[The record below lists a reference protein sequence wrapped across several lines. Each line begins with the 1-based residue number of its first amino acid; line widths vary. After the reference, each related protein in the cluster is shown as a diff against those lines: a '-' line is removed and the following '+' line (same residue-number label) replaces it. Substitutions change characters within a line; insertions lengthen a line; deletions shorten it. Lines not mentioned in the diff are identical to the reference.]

1 MAFDNNQKEASLPL
15 GSNNKRTSLDFLPKY
30 YRTPANQKF
39 LSATLDQ
46 LISEGTV
53 EKVNAFIGRKTTPA
67 YKTSDRYLEEISTNR
82 EAYQFEPAVVS
93 KDMLGNV
100 TFFKDYNDYIN
111 QLKFFTNGDINHSN
125 VNSEEYYAWNPHIDW
140 DKFVNYR
147 EYYWLPAGPQA
158 VTVLGQTVDIV
169 STYTVK
175 LSDQVDNIS
184 YVFSP
189 DGLTQNPTFKLYRGQ
204 TYNFD
209 IDCDTRP
216 FVFKTVRTLG
226 NDNIFTE
233 GVTVK
238 DVNGTLVA
246 SDKHIAKGVITFT
259 VPLNAP
265 NLLYYVSET
274 DIDTSGYFT
283 IYDIDESTEINV
295 DQEIIGKKSYITSA
309 GIPLSNGMKITF
321 DGMISPEKYAS
332 GNWYVE
338 GVGTSIVLVSD
349 KDLYSPSV
357 YTNLVEI
364 EFDTENFD
372 TQGFDINDNFPGT
385 KDYIV
390 INRSSKDQNPW
401 TRHNRWV
408 HRNVI
413 EASAI
418 ANNQPAIIDQNAR
431 AKRPIIEFDAN
442 VQLWNFGR
450 VAKNS
455 VTVVDTFTTDVFS
468 TIEGSFGYNIDGV
481 DLVEGMRVLFTAD
494 TDTLVSG
501 RIFKIAFISHLGN
514 RQITLLPDVDSDP
527 LEGEAVLVVDG
538 LVNRGKMFHY
548 TDAGWI
554 ESQAKTSVN
563 QSPLFE
569 VVDPTGTSYGDITKY
584 PGTTFAGS
592 KLFSY
597 EVGTTYDA
605 ELGFNITYQNVG
617 NFGDIVFNFN
627 LHSDKFSYQNTTNS
641 LIDIR
646 TELGYLRLNT
656 GLTTYAHANGW
667 ITAESDSFQ
676 YVVQQYDIDQLRNMF
691 PIDAYENSAELSD
704 LVVNVYVN
712 GKRKYNTDYT
722 IVNFNRQ
729 SYIQFFTDLSLNDVL
744 LVKTKSSAPMINGYY
759 EFPFN
764 LENNPQNLNL
774 NTFTLGEINNHVNS
788 IADNIPKF
796 VGVVPGVN
804 SLRDYG
810 NISSLGKKIVQHS
823 APILPIAYH
832 ITNKNYNIINALRE
846 SRVDYAKFKR
856 NLLRKATE
864 YGYDGITRIHL
875 DLILKE
881 ITKDFT
887 KNDPYFLSDM
897 IPFGA
902 NFVFEQ
908 SVLDDSIVEYPL
920 IFNFN
925 LLQSSEK
932 AVLVY
937 INDFLLNHGS
947 DYIFTDN
954 NFVKILAPIEVDD
967 NLKIIQYDKTDGC
980 FLPPTP
986 SKLGLYPKFE
996 PKIYIDNTYQT
1007 PTKVIQGHDGSI
1019 TVAFDDFRDDLLLEF
1034 ERRIFNNIKSNYN
1047 TDLFDLYDFI
1057 PGYTRDT
1064 GLTSENINSIMVGDF
1079 LRWST
1084 LISEDYANHSF
1095 FNATNPLTYN
1105 YNRFTTPDGDLLP
1118 GFWRNIFKHVYDTDR
1133 PNTHPWEMLG
1143 FSIKPL
1149 WWDSVYGPAPYTSNN
1164 LILWKDL
1171 SEGLI
1176 REPGKLVIKNNK
1188 FVRPNLLN
1196 MIPVNENGNI
1206 ISPLDINIV
1215 AGFSSSLVEGK
1226 FVFGDGAPIESAWR
1240 KSSEYP
1246 FSLITALTI
1255 LRPAKVFST
1264 CFDRERQYRDDTGQ
1278 IVYKTVAGNLR
1289 FNIPNLIVPSTPDDN
1304 SRVFSAGLVNFIVDY
1319 IIKKQ
1324 SITEVHVYE
1333 DEIANLQ
1340 VRMSSKI
1347 GGFTTKEKFKL
1358 ILDSR
1363 SPLNTGNVFVPE
1375 ENYDIILNTSSP
1387 VTTAD
1392 YSAVIIEKQ
1401 VSGFVIR
1408 GYSKASPMF
1417 NYYSPLVTNNDSSIN
1432 VGGVSESFSTW
1443 NSNSYYVKDTIV
1455 SYDGAYYRTTVAHQA
1470 GGMFEIKYFVKLP
1483 NLPISGGRDIVIR
1496 SKFDTTMSVLHY
1508 GAELKTIQD
1517 VVDFLIGYEAYLK
1530 SIGFKFDNF
1539 NSAIRNIADF
1549 TTSAKEFAFWT
1560 TQRWAAGAVIS
1571 VSPLA
1576 DGIKFSQQYAVV
1588 DNIYDSFYDY
1598 SILKQDGIALSSV
1611 NTGNTR
1617 EGNLYTLTPKETA
1630 DGIYH
1635 ASLSLV
1641 QKEHVLILDNITI
1654 FNDIIYDQIQG
1665 YRQERIKVVGYR
1677 TSDWEGD
1684 FDIPGFIYDRATVS
1698 FWTPWTDFSLGDTVK
1713 YKEFYY
1719 TANTNV
1725 TGNETFNYA
1734 EWNKLSAK
1742 PTPKLIP
1749 NWDYRAN
1756 QFADFYDLDTD
1767 SFDLEQQKFAQ
1778 HLIGYQK
1785 RQYLENIIN
1794 DDVSQYKFYQGFISE
1809 KGTSNS
1815 LNKLFDPLSSSLNN
1829 SLEFYEEWAIRVGQY
1844 GSSAGFDEVEYRLDE
1859 AKFLINPQPVE
1870 LVNSINSNLNDF
1882 VYRILPGEVYLKSNN
1897 YNHRPFPTK
1906 KIEQNYVSTA
1916 GYVCPEDVEIRLET
1930 KDLIPTVKINDLN
1943 DGYYFWIA
1951 IDKNTWNVY
1960 RLTEFEN
1967 LVRSI
1972 TIVSDRLRITL
1983 NRLLDTDIRIGDYI
1997 GFNNTNA
2004 DLEGFRAVV
2013 DIGIDYF
2020 EIAKP
2025 TTINNSTSINLT
2037 LNLFKLISVRLP
2049 SIDGINSLG
2058 IPNKKPGDI
2067 VWIDGTDN
2075 NWSVWKYNRN
2085 YALTTF
2091 TSETPYSG
2099 KVLVVDKNDTTLTAS
2114 TQNSVLYYTRPS
2126 NKADWTFKSE
2136 ITPVSTQSALVPN
2149 LNLLLTANTFGS
2161 SVAMSNDGQY
2171 LAVGVPGGSV
2181 TSSSTNTNQGYVVL
2195 YVKNINGY
2203 FDYVNTVISTVK
2215 VNNLARNN
2223 EFFGHAV
2230 GIIGDKLIVASK
2242 GSSTVMPTITGFYI
2256 SQLVESSLDV
2266 SKTSY
2271 DAAIFYKGV
2280 APVDLSVTLGTT
2292 IVGMSVADNGNI
2304 AVSFSNNAVKIW
2316 NYSFSTS
2323 GFRQLV
2329 QNIVYSTPRNFDPI
2343 PWTTVYSYV
2352 VNDVV
2357 TYNNKTYICTNSH
2370 ISSKTFDQDYNTI
2383 STLWRAL
2390 ALADVWIKGSTLQ
2403 IYNGA
2408 SWAVAGK
2415 EYASSITLSKD
2426 GQKFAI
2432 GIPTYSNT
2440 HPNEG
2445 AVVVY
2450 TNAPSTYSTWSVAI
2464 PGLVPTSSSTTSLD
2478 ISLGIKTLTIRRS
2491 GSGLKLNISTTFGI
2505 IQPSPITISAPG
2517 SKYLEGDIVKIV
2529 GGNNNATFK
2538 ITEVNQVTGAVVAGT
2553 LLARGTGYSVSSTA
2567 ETIPN
2572 GLTILESQQ
2581 VTITYDESNKMIGL
2595 VESYDD
2601 TTATLVVNI
2610 KEIYTPGLYEATEF
2624 LLNPVNRGDE
2634 KFGSS
2639 IMFNTLADQ
2648 IAIGSIGGRQTDY
2661 TTFDTALT
2669 TFDLDATTFLE
2680 AEYGVGSVSLYDLYD
2695 TKFIFADTLDVGDAT
2710 GTNYG
2715 SSLAVGTK
2723 FYIGDFTTTSGAFH
2737 EFSSV
2742 NKSWYKFRE
2751 PTVAVNIDK
2760 IKSVFLYDI
2769 EENQIIS
2776 YLDVV
2781 DPLQGKILGIAEEE
2795 LSFKTYYDPA
2805 VYTIGT
2811 DDVVVDPLMGWKNQN
2826 IGLLWWDLSSAKFI
2840 DPHQGS
2846 ILYKANTWNNIFDDG
2861 LVEVYEWV
2869 SSQYSPSEWDAL
2881 ADSEIGL
2888 TQGIS
2893 GQSKHGNKCY
2903 STSKVYDTVSKTF
2916 TTTYYF
2922 WVKNTVIVPDVSGR
2936 TLSAKDVADYIS
2948 SPKNKGISYIA
2959 FHGANEFSL
2968 ANCKNLI
2975 SGKKVAVNIRYWVI
2989 DNFAEAN
2996 IHSHYQLLS
3005 NSDISRPI
3013 NKYIE
3018 QKWIDSLSG
3027 FDSLGNPVPDL
3038 KVPVKLRYGIQSR
3051 PRQSM
3056 FVNRVEALKQFIER
3070 VNGVLSKKSIID
3082 DFDFTSLNSK
3092 DQPPSLGSGMYDYEI
3107 SSFSQIRFVGTNQIL
3122 TAKLTPV
3129 IQDGKMVRID
3139 IIDPGLGY
3147 VNPPNVVINGLG
3159 SGAKIVTALNTNGQV
3174 VSATVEK
3181 QGTGYTSAA
3190 TLTVRPLTV
3199 LVTSDESSSNR
3210 WALYTWNSV
3219 KKDWYKEKTQT
3230 YDTTRYWKYKDWYL
3244 TGYNEFTRID
3254 HALDFIYQLPS
3265 ANVNIGDIVKVKNQ
3279 GIGGWVLLE
3288 KIDNQDVLETTVN
3301 YKTIGRESGTIE
3313 FTDNLYRFAS
3323 NAQGFDGPT
3332 FDSYVFDDQPK
3343 VELQIILSCIKNNIF
3358 IDDLAVEYKELFFAS
3373 LRYAF
3378 SEQKFIDWAF
3388 KTSFVRSKHNLGYL
3402 EQKPTYQNDNLA
3414 SYQEYINEV
3423 KPYRSKIREF
3433 VSTYEVLE
3441 FTNSNATD
3449 FDLPPRYIK
3458 EENVVKTFETK
3469 ISGGVVTYDSTDIE
3483 KYPYTDWLYNTGFN
3497 LTSIEIFDSG
3507 SGYFSAPD
3515 VIIEGAPTTISAKAY
3530 LSAGRVTKIVI
3541 DDPFNENFL
3550 YTPTIIIDGSFSD
3563 TGSPAKAVAILSNS
3577 LVRST
3582 KVGIK
3587 FDRISAT
3594 HTVTDIKATERFIG
3608 SGSRTRFELAW
3619 PIDIIKT
3626 RTSVSD
3632 NTGEVLGADY
3642 EVFNEIDTSV
3652 SYKRYKGILQFN
3664 TAPANLSN
3672 VVIEYYKDIQLFDA
3686 ADRINHFYPDSP
3698 APGQLGKNLGQLMQG
3713 VDYGGVEITGIGF
3726 EIGSGWDALPWFT
3739 TGYDTSDPDFTDKL
3753 IRSDGSTREF
3763 RLDYIPTEIEYI
3775 NIYWVGSRSTQAADV
3790 PGTGTAGS
3798 TSLVVSN
3805 IAGIEKGQTVEG
3817 VGIPTG
3823 TLVSS
3828 ISGATVT
3835 LTKTLSVTASGSYRF
3850 TINESFN
3857 RRLDD
3862 PNYLQ
3867 NTPLLARLT
3876 SLTDQ
3881 RIALESGLA
3890 TAQADKDRYEYL
3902 QISAT
3907 QLADVLFEQYTAAVA
3922 NGAPPLTISQLDA
3935 DYRAALAAGLTA
3947 LDSKNAAIA
3956 ILLSANKNIAGYTGI
3971 KTLTPVTITGLT
3983 GELSVPLVS
3992 TMTYYVGQSITI
4004 TGPLG
4009 SGIIPGYVSG
4019 TTYYVSAVITNPSDV
4034 ANNYTRL
4041 RITKTYSNAIQQTPV
4056 LDILTVPD
4064 EIQAPSTASF
4074 VLNGLS
4080 NTLQSIVDQL
4090 PSILNADA
4098 VMNSFIG
4105 NGSDNGPIV
4114 IPDSVSIADGDNI
4127 ILRKNSSDGSFK
4139 PSDIAYDTQL
4149 FGGDFSYRSATGI
4162 APEDINVDGDG
4173 FVTPMTSHAPE
4184 EVVTGQV
4191 VDTVDITVYDKISD
4205 GAPII
4210 ETTLHLIANGVT
4222 GYSIGQRPGTSSA
4235 VIVKANDKIIKQNI
4249 DYTVNFNLEQVILT
4263 NAYITGPDYVEGSE
4277 LVINSLS
4284 QNGLDILD
4292 LDYFTGDGETTEFIS
4307 VARWNSDVTVFVTVN
4322 GEAADVTIFK
4332 TTASYDLVGNTGIR
4346 FDVAPAVNSVINYTV
4361 LASSVDS
4368 ISKVQKQ
4375 NILHTGQRN
4384 DYVLTRSPEFAKP
4397 YTDNVLVV
4405 YDGLVLQ
4412 PPDTV
4417 YFIVA
4422 GNNRT
4427 YYVDSSKYAYNS
4439 VDSKAVT
4446 VTVNGVSIVQSVDY
4460 FWFPINNQLKLK
4472 KGIANVGD
4480 KVALTISAAA
4490 DYLIADTPTG
4500 TVIEFSN
4507 SYPADSIIT
4516 VITFSNHDIL
4526 EIERSNTIIKSASIL
4541 TPGYQEYYNFNQIA
4555 GGRIKLRR
4563 PAIASQYVWISL
4575 NKQLLTPD
4583 VDYALESNMNYI
4595 AFSSSITFLET
4606 DTIDVIAFSNK
4617 ITKNSFGYKIFK
4629 DMLNKN
4635 LYTRIDDAS
4644 STTLT
4649 NTLHF
4654 YDSTITVEDSTML
4667 ATPNA
4672 RANKPGV
4679 LFING
4684 ERIEYLR
4691 KDGNVLRQ
4699 LKRGTLGTGVKSIH
4713 DAGDLVRDQSVT
4725 QTVPYKDEYITS
4737 VTVSDG
4743 YNLGASIYSNSS
4755 SVTITS
4761 VIFAGEDQ
4769 TASPFGND
4777 LVTVNGTG
4785 FKINVRL
4792 FVGDVECTVNRV
4804 SETKLTFL
4812 TPAKIVGAYDLIIYN
4827 PPITAPST
4835 VTTPSVSGLINASTA
4850 TTTITM
4856 DSSILGI
4863 LRVGMTL
4870 TAVGTGVGNF
4880 GTNVKITQINSPTLI
4895 TIRAESINTYGTLVF
4910 TGTENVRI
4918 TSLTG
4923 TVVATD
4929 NPLVSTVTLS
4939 GTYIDILS
4947 GLASPF
4953 VTNGFKVGMIL
4964 SKIDGLGGF
4973 GSGAIITGI
4982 TTPAAGNNPLSFTIT
4997 STSPNTAGAIVFNI
5011 NNQTPTSYVSTA
5023 AVKYLKVP
5031 LNFTPLASENSTWY
5045 RKTDTF
5051 AVTNIKF
5058 IIGKT
5063 YTINSVGTTNFTS
5076 IGASRNEVGL
5086 KFIAT
5091 SVGTGTGTVTEY
5103 LNIPSN
5109 FNQCDD
5115 LEVFVAGRRLRKSPY
5130 TLWNPNATATQ
5141 VRDTDGDIQY
5151 EAEFSVNGDQY
5162 IRLTDVLDAGQY
5174 VVIQKRIGRTWV
5186 TSGVGLADSNSEQA
5200 TFIKS
5205 SYALLP
5211 DKNKV

>member
-1 MAFDNNQKEASLPL
+1 MAFNNNQKEANLPL

-53 EKVNAFIGRKTTPA
+53 EKVNAFIGRKNTPA

-82 EAYQFEPAVVS
+82 EAYQFEPALVS
-93 KDMLGNV
+93 KDTLGNV

-111 QLKFFTNGDINHSN
+111 QLKIFTNGDVSQST

-147 EYYWLPAGPQA
+147 EYYWLPSGPQA
-158 VTVLGQTVDIV
+158 ITVLGQSIDIV

-175 LSDQVDNIS
+175 LSNQIDNVS

-216 FVFKTVRTLG
+216 FIFKTVRTLG
-226 NDNIFTE
+226 NANIFTN
-233 GVTVK
+233 GITVT
-238 DVNGTLVA
+238 DANGKLVA
-246 SDKHIAKGVITFT
+246 NDKPISKGVITFT
-259 VPLNAP
+259 VPFDAP
-265 NLLYYVSET
+265 NILYYVSET
-274 DIDTSGYFT
+274 DIDTSGYFA
-283 IYDIDESTEINV
+283 IYDITDATEINV
-295 DQEIIGKKSYITSA
+295 DQEIIGKKSYITSS
-309 GIPLSNGMKITF
+309 GVPLSNGMKIVF
-321 DGMISPEKYAS
+321 DGIISPEKYAS

-338 GVGTSIVLVSD
+338 GVGTAIVLISD
-349 KDLYSPSV
+349 KDLYNPSV
-357 YTNLVEI
+357 YTNLVDI

-372 TQGFDINDNFPGT
+372 TQGFDVNDNFPGT

-390 INRSSKDQNPW
+390 INRASKDQNPW
-401 TRHNRWV
+401 SRHNRWI

-418 ANNQPAIIDQNAR
+418 ANNQPAIIDQTAR
-431 AKRPIIEFDAN
+431 AKRPIIEFEPN
-442 VQLWNFGR
+442 IQLWNFGR
-450 VAKNS
+450 LAKNT
-455 VTVVDTFTTDVFS
+455 VTVVDTFTKDVFS
-468 TIEGSFGYNIDGV
+468 TIEGSYGYNIDGI

-501 RIFKIAFISHLGN
+501 RIFKIAFITHLGD
-514 RQITLLPDVDSDP
+514 RQITLLPDVDSEP
-527 LEGEAVLVVDG
+527 LEGEVVLAVDG

-548 TDAGWI
+548 TNAKWI
-554 ESQAKTSVN
+554 ESQSKTAVN

-569 VVDPTGTSYGDITKY
+569 VVDPTGVSYGDRVKY

-597 EVGTTYDA
+597 EMGSTYDT

-627 LHSDKFSYQNTTNS
+627 LHSDVFSYQSNTNT

-646 TELGYLRLNT
+646 TELGYLRINT
-656 GLTTYAHANGW
+656 GLTSFDHDNGW
-667 ITAESDSFQ
+667 ITAQADSFQ
-676 YVVQQYDIDQLRNMF
+676 YVVQLYDIDQLRNMF
-691 PIDAYENSAELSD
+691 PIDAYENSAELPD
-704 LVVNVYVN
+704 LLVKVYVN
-712 GKRKYNTDYT
+712 GKRKYTTDYT

-744 LVKTKSSAPMINGYY
+744 VVKTKSAAPMINGHY

-774 NTFTLGEINNHVNS
+774 NTFTLGEINNHVSS

-796 VGVVPGVN
+796 VGTIPGTN
-804 SLRDYG
+804 SLRDFG

-823 APILPIAYH
+823 SPILPIAYH
-832 ITNKNYNIINALRE
+832 ITNKKYNVINALRE
-846 SRVDYAKFKR
+846 SRIDYAKFKR

-875 DLILKE
+875 DLVLKE
-881 ITKDFT
+881 VTKDFT
-887 KNDPYFLSDM
+887 KTDPYFLSDM

-902 NFVFEQ
+902 NFIFEQ
-908 SVLDDSIVEYPL
+908 AIIDDSIVEYPL
-920 IFNFN
+920 IFDFN

-937 INDFLLNHGS
+937 INEVLLNHGS

-954 NFVKILAPIEVDD
+954 NFVKILAPIQVDD

-980 FLPPTP
+980 FLPLTP

-996 PKIYIDNTYQT
+996 PKIYVDNTYQT

-1034 ERRIFNNIKSNYN
+1034 ERRIFNNIKSTYN
-1047 TDLFDLYDFI
+1047 TELFDLYDFV
-1057 PGYTRDT
+1057 PGYTRTTD
-1064 GLTSENINSIMVGDF
+1064 LTSDNINSIMVGDF
-1079 LRWST
+1079 LHWST

-1095 FNATNPLTYN
+1095 FNANNPLTYN
-1105 YNRFTTPDGDLLP
+1105 YNKFTTPDGDLLP
-1118 GFWRNIFKHVYDTDR
+1118 GFWRNIFKYVYDTDR

-1143 FSIKPL
+1143 FSIKPV

-1176 REPGKLVIKNNK
+1176 KEPGKLVIKNNK
-1188 FVRPNLLN
+1188 FLRPNLLN

-1255 LRPAKVFST
+1255 LSPAKVFST

-1278 IVYKTVAGNLR
+1278 IVYKTATGNLR
-1289 FNIPNLIVPSTPDDN
+1289 FNIANLTVPSTPDDG
-1304 SRVFSAGLVNFIVDY
+1304 SRVYAAGLVNFIVDY

-1333 DEIANLQ
+1333 SEISNLQ
-1340 VRMSSKI
+1340 ARMSSKI

-1387 VTTAD
+1387 ITTAD

-1401 VSGFVIR
+1401 ASGFIIR

-1417 NYYSPLVTNNDSSIN
+1417 NYYSPLITNYDSSIN

-1443 NSNSYYVKDTIV
+1443 NSDSYYVKDKIV
-1455 SYDGAYYRTTVAHQA
+1455 SYDGIYYRVTVAHQS
-1470 GGMFEIKYFVKLP
+1470 GNTFEIKYFVKLP
-1483 NLPISGGRDIVIR
+1483 SLPISGGRNIIIR
-1496 SKFDTTMSVLHY
+1496 SKVDTTLSVLHY
-1508 GAELKTIQD
+1508 GAELRTIQE

-1530 SIGFKFDNF
+1530 SVGFKFENF
-1539 NSAIRNIADF
+1539 NSVVRNIADF

-1560 TQRWAAGAVIS
+1560 TQQWAAGAVIS
-1571 VSPLA
+1571 LSPLA
-1576 DGIKFSQQYAVV
+1576 EGIKFSQQYSVV
-1588 DNIYDSFYDY
+1588 DNIYDSFYEY
-1598 SILKQDGIALSSV
+1598 SILKQDGVALSSV
-1611 NTGNTR
+1611 YTGNTR
-1617 EGNLYTLTPKETA
+1617 EGNLYTLTPKDTA

-1641 QKEHVLILDNITI
+1641 QKEHVVILDNVTI

-1677 TSDWEGD
+1677 TDNWEGD
-1684 FDIPGFIYDRATVS
+1684 FDIPGFIYDQASVS
-1698 FWTPWTDFSLGDTVK
+1698 FWTPWTDFKLGDTVK

-1719 TANTNV
+1719 TANVNV
-1725 TGNETFNYA
+1725 TGTETFNYA
-1734 EWNKLSAK
+1734 EWNKLPAK
-1742 PTPKLIP
+1742 PSPKLIP

-1767 SFDLEQQKFAQ
+1767 SFDVNQQKFAQ

-1794 DDVSQYKFYQGFISE
+1794 DDVSQYKFYQGFITE
-1809 KGTSNS
+1809 KGTANS
-1815 LNKLFDPLSSSLNN
+1815 LNKLFDALSSSLND

-1844 GSSAGFDEVEYRLDE
+1844 GSNAGFDEVEYRLDE
-1859 AKFLINPQPVE
+1859 AKCLINPQPVE

-1882 VYRILPGEVYLKSNN
+1882 VYRILPSEVYLKSNN
-1897 YNHRPFPTK
+1897 YNHKPFPTK
-1906 KIEQNYVSTA
+1906 KIDQNYVSTA

-1930 KDLIPTVKINDLN
+1930 KALIPTVNINTLN

-1951 IDKNTWNVY
+1951 IDNNTWNVY

-1972 TIVSDRLRITL
+1972 TVINDRLRITL
-1983 NRLLDTDIRIGDYI
+1983 NRLLDTDISIGDYI
-1997 GFNNTNA
+1997 GFNNTVTA
-2004 DLEGFRAVV
+2004 LEGFKTVL

-2025 TTINNSTSINLT
+2025 ITINNSSSINLT
-2037 LNLFKLISVRLP
+2037 LNLFKLISVRLS

-2058 IPNKKPGDI
+2058 IPDKKPGDI
-2067 VWIDGTDN
+2067 IWVDGIDN
-2075 NWSVWKYNRN
+2075 NWSVWKYDRN

-2091 TSETPYSG
+2091 TSETPFCG
-2099 KVLVVDKNDTTLTAS
+2099 KVLVVDSTDTTLAIS

-2126 NKADWTFKSE
+2126 SKADWAFKSE
-2136 ITPVSTQSALVPN
+2136 VTPVSTQSALVPN

-2161 SVAMSNDGQY
+2161 SLAISDNGQY
-2171 LAVGVPGGSV
+2171 LAIGVPGGSV
-2181 TSSSTNTNQGYVVL
+2181 TSNTNTNQGYVAL

-2203 FDYVNTVISTVK
+2203 FDYFNTVISTVK
-2215 VNNLARNN
+2215 VNNQVRNN
-2223 EFFGHAV
+2223 EFFGHTV
-2230 GIIGDKLIVASK
+2230 GIVGDKLIVASK
-2242 GSSTVMPTITGFYI
+2242 GSSTVMPTITAFYI
-2256 SQLVESSLDV
+2256 SKLVESSLDL

-2271 DAAIFYKGV
+2271 DAAVFYNGV
-2280 APVDLSVTLGTT
+2280 ASVDLSVTLGTT
-2292 IVGMSVADNGNI
+2292 IVSMVVANNGNI
-2304 AVSFSNNAVKIW
+2304 IISFSNNKVKIW
-2316 NYSFSTS
+2316 NFSSGTS
-2323 GFRQLV
+2323 GFNRLV
-2329 QNIVYSTPRNFDPI
+2329 QDITYSTVKPTKPKLAEL
-2343 PWTTVYSYV
+2343 WM
-2352 VNDVV
+2352 
-2357 TYNNKTYICTNSH
+2357 NNNVLS
-2370 ISSKTFDQDYNTI
+2370 
-2383 STLWRAL
+2383 
-2390 ALADVWIKGSTLQ
+2390 
-2403 IYNGA
+2403 IYNGTEWALTGTSLA
-2408 SWAVAGK
+2408 SAIAV
-2415 EYASSITLSKD
+2415 SKS
-2426 GQKFAI
+2426 GQKFTI
-2432 GIPTYSNT
+2432 GIPTYSDT
-2440 HPNEG
+2440 HPNAG

-2450 TNAPSTYSTWSVAI
+2450 SNIPSTYSTWSVAI

-2478 ISLGIKTLTIRRS
+2478 ISLGIKTLIIRRC
-2491 GSGLKLNISTTFGI
+2491 GTGLKLNISTTFGI
-2505 IQPSPITISAPG
+2505 IKTSPITISASG
-2517 SKYLEGDIVKIV
+2517 SSYLVGDIVKIV
-2529 GGNNNATFK
+2529 GGNTDATFK
-2538 ITEVNQVTGAVVAGT
+2538 VTQVNNSTGAVIAGT
-2553 LLARGTGYSVSSTA
+2553 LLTRGTGYSINASADT
-2567 ETIPN
+2567 TPK
-2572 GLTILESQQ
+2572 GLEILESQQ
-2581 VTITYDESNKMIGL
+2581 VTITYDESNKMIG
-2595 VESYDD
+2595 VVASYNDA
-2601 TTATLVVNI
+2601 TATLVVDV
-2610 KEIYTPGLYEATEF
+2610 KEIFTPGLYEPTEF

-2639 IMFNTLADQ
+2639 IMFNTSADQ
-2648 IAIGSIGGRQTDY
+2648 IAISSAGGRQKDY
-2661 TTFDTALT
+2661 TTFDTSLT
-2669 TFDLDATTFLE
+2669 TFDLDTTTFLE
-2680 AEYGVGSVSLYDLYD
+2680 SEYGTGSVALYDLYD
-2695 TKFIFADTLDVGDAT
+2695 TKFIFADTLDVGEAA

-2715 SSLAVGTK
+2715 VSLAVANK
-2723 FYIGDFTTTSGAFH
+2723 FYIGDFTTTGGAFY

-2811 DDVVVDPLMGWKNQN
+2811 DEVVVDSLMGWKAQN

-2840 DPHQGS
+2840 DPNQGS

-2869 SSQYSPSEWDAL
+2869 SSQYLPTEWDKL
-2881 ADSEIGL
+2881 ADSELGL

-2893 GQSKHGNKCY
+2893 GQSKYGNACY
-2903 STSKVYDTVSKTF
+2903 STSKVFDTVSKTF

-2936 TLSAKDVADYIS
+2936 KLSAKDIADYIS
-2948 SPKNKGISYIA
+2948 SPKNKGVSYIA

-2975 SGKKVAVNIRYWVI
+2975 AGKKVAINIRYWII

-3005 NSDISRPI
+3005 NSDIDRPI

-3018 QKWIDSLSG
+3018 QKWFDSLAG
-3027 FDSLGNPVPDL
+3027 FDSLGNAVPDL

-3070 VNGVLSKKSIID
+3070 VNTVLSKKSIID

-3092 DQPPSLGSGMYDYEI
+3092 DQPPSLGSGMYDYEV
-3107 SSFSQIRFVGTNQIL
+3107 SSFSQTRFVGTNEVSHAI
-3122 TAKLTPV
+3122 LTPV
-3129 IQDGKMVRID
+3129 IQDGKLIRVEVVN
-3139 IIDPGLGY
+3139 PGLGY
-3147 VNPPNVVINGLG
+3147 TNPPNVVIYGIG
-3159 SGAKIVTALNTNGQV
+3159 SGARIVTALNTKGQV

-3181 QGTGYTSAA
+3181 QGAGYTSTT
-3190 TLTVRPLTV
+3190 TLSVRPLTV
-3199 LVTSDESSSNR
+3199 LVTSDETASNK
-3210 WALYTWNSV
+3210 WTLYTWNNV
-3219 KKDWYKEKTQT
+3219 KKDWFREKTQT
-3230 YDTTRYWKYKDWYL
+3230 YDTTRYWKYRDWYL

-3265 ANVNIGDIVKVKNQ
+3265 ANVDIGDIVKVKNQ
-3279 GIGGWVLLE
+3279 GVGGWVLLE

-3301 YKTIGRESGTIE
+3301 YKTIGRENGTIE
-3313 FTDNLYRFAS
+3313 FTDNLYRFAANS
-3323 NAQGFDGPT
+3323 QGFDGPT

-3343 VELQIILSCIKNNIF
+3343 IELQIILSCIKNKIF

-3402 EQKPTYQNDNLA
+3402 EQKPTYQNDNLS

-3433 VSTYEVLE
+3433 VSTYEAID

-3449 FDLPPRYIK
+3449 FDLPPRYVK
-3458 EENVVKTFETK
+3458 DENVVKTFETK
-3469 ISGGVVTYDSTDIE
+3469 IFGGALTYDSTDIE
-3483 KYPYTDWLYNTGFN
+3483 KYPYTDWLYNAGFN

-3507 SGYFSAPD
+3507 SEYFSAPE

-3530 LSAGRVTKIVI
+3530 LSAGKVTKIVI
-3541 DDPFNENFL
+3541 SDPFNENFL
-3550 YTPTIIIDGSFSD
+3550 YTPTIIIEGSFGD
-3563 TGSPAKAVAILSNS
+3563 TGRPAKAVAILSNS

-3582 KVGIK
+3582 KIGIK

-3594 HTVTDIKATERFIG
+3594 NAITDIKATERFIG

-3642 EVFNEIDTSV
+3642 VVFNELDTTV

-3664 TAPANLSN
+3664 TAPANLAS

-3686 ADRINHFYPDSP
+3686 ADRINHFYPDNP
-3698 APGQLGKNLGQLMQG
+3698 EPGKLGKSLGQLMQG

-3739 TGYDTSDPDFTDKL
+3739 TGYDTFDLDFTDKL
-3753 IRSDGSTREF
+3753 IVSDGVTRSF
-3763 RLDYIPTEIEYI
+3763 NLDYVPTEIEYI
-3775 NIYWVGSRSTQAADV
+3775 NIYWVGSRSTQTANV
-3790 PGTGTAGS
+3790 LGTGTAGS
-3798 TSLVVSN
+3798 TSLLVSN
-3805 IAGIEKGQTVEG
+3805 IAGIAKGQLVAG

-3835 LTKTLSVTASGSYRF
+3835 LTKTLSVVASGSYTF

-3862 PNYLQ
+3862 PNYSQ
-3867 NTPLLARLT
+3867 NKPLLDRLAT
-3876 SLTDQ
+3876 LTNQ
-3881 RIALESGLA
+3881 RIVLESGLA

-3902 QISAT
+3902 QISAI
-3907 QLADVLFEQYTAAVA
+3907 QLADVLFEKYTAAVA
-3922 NGAPPLTISQLDA
+3922 NGAPSETIDQLNT
-3935 DYRAALAAGLTA
+3935 DYLAALTASGNAGA
-3947 LDSKNAAIA
+3947 SKNAAIA
-3956 ILLSANKNIAGYTGI
+3956 ILLSANKNIAGYNSI
-3971 KTLTPVTITGLT
+3971 KTLTPVTISGLT

-4004 TGPLG
+4004 TGALG

-4019 TTYYVSAVITNPSDV
+4019 TTYYVSAVITNPSDT

-4041 RITKTYSNAIQQTPV
+4041 RITKTYSNAIAQSPT
-4056 LDILTVPD
+4056 LDIQTVPD
-4064 EIQAPSTASF
+4064 EEPIPSTASF
-4074 VLNGLS
+4074 ILKGLS
-4080 NTLQSIVDQL
+4080 NTLQTIVNQL
-4090 PSILNADA
+4090 PSILNTDA

-4105 NGSDNGPIV
+4105 NGSANGPII
-4114 IPDSVSIADGDNI
+4114 IPNSVALQDKDNI

-4139 PSDIAYDTQL
+4139 PSDITYDTQL

-4162 APEDINVDGDG
+4162 TPEDINVDGDG

-4210 ETTLHLIANGVT
+4210 ETTLHIITNGVT
-4222 GYSIGQRPGTSSA
+4222 GYSIGQRPSTSSA
-4235 VIVKANDKIIKQNI
+4235 VIVKANDKIIKQDV
-4249 DYTVNFNLEQVILT
+4249 DYTVNFNLEQVVLT
-4263 NAYITGPDYVEGSE
+4263 TAYITGPDYVSGSE
-4277 LVINSLS
+4277 LVINSLG

-4292 LDYFTGDGETTEFIS
+4292 LDYFTGDGATTEFIS
-4307 VARWNSDVTVFVTVN
+4307 VARWLSEVTVFATVN

-4332 TTASYDLVGNTGIR
+4332 TTSSYDLVGNIGIR
-4346 FDVAPAVNSVINYTV
+4346 FNTAPPADSIINYTV
-4361 LASSVDS
+4361 LGSPVDS

-4375 NILHTGQRN
+4375 TIVHTGQRN
-4384 DYVLTRSPEFAKP
+4384 DYVLTRSPEFSKP

-4405 YDGLVLQ
+4405 YNGLVLE
-4412 PPDTV
+4412 PPDTM
-4417 YFIVA
+4417 YFAVS

-4427 YYVDSSKYAYNS
+4427 YYVDASKYAYNS

-4446 VTVNGVSIVQSVDY
+4446 VTVNGVPIVQSVDY
-4460 FWFPINNQLKLK
+4460 FWFPVNNQLKLK
-4472 KGIANVGD
+4472 KGVANVGD
-4480 KVALTISAAA
+4480 KVALTINVNS
-4490 DYLIADTPTG
+4490 DYIIVTTPTNI
-4500 TVIEFSN
+4500 VIEFSDT
-4507 SYPADSIIT
+4507 YAPGSIIT

-4541 TPGYQEYYNFNQIA
+4541 TPGYQDYYNFNQLA

-4563 PAIASQYVWISL
+4563 PAIASQYIWISL
-4575 NKQLLTPD
+4575 NKKLLTPD

-4595 AFSSSITFLET
+4595 SFSSSITFLET

-4617 ITKNSFGYKIFK
+4617 VTRNSFGYKIFK

-4649 NTLHF
+4649 TPLHF
-4654 YDSTITVEDSTML
+4654 YDSTITVEDASAL
-4667 ATPNA
+4667 SIPNA

-4691 KDGNVLRQ
+4691 KDGNILRQ

-4713 DAGDLVRDQSVT
+4713 DAGVLVRDQSVIH
-4725 QTVPYKDEYITS
+4725 TVPYKDEYISS

-4743 YNLGASIYSNSS
+4743 YNLGASIYSNSP
-4755 SVTITS
+4755 SVTINS
-4761 VIFAGEDQ
+4761 IIFAGEDQ
-4769 TASPFGND
+4769 TASPLGND
-4777 LVTVNGTG
+4777 LVTISGTG

-4792 FVGDVECTVNRV
+4792 FVGDVECTVTRV

-4812 TPAKIVGAYDLIIYN
+4812 TPAKTIGAYDLIIYN
-4827 PPITAPST
+4827 PPITAP
-4835 VTTPSVSGLINASTA
+4835 TTFTTASVSGTVVASLA
-4850 TTTITM
+4850 TTTITTTT
-4856 DSSILGI
+4856 SILGV

-4870 TAVGTGVGNF
+4870 TAIGTGEGSF

-4895 TIRAESINTYGTLVF
+4895 TIRAESANTYGTLVF
-4910 TGTENVRI
+4910 TGTEQVRT

-4923 TVVATD
+4923 TVVATS

-4939 GTYIDILS
+4939 GTYVDILS
-4947 GLASPF
+4947 GLTPPF
-4953 VTNGFKVGMIL
+4953 VTNGFKIGMIL

-4973 GSGAIITGI
+4973 GTGAIITGI
-4982 TTPAAGNNPLSFTIT
+4982 TTPAVGSNPLSFTIT
-4997 STSPNTAGAIVFNI
+4997 ATSPNIAGTVIFNI
-5011 NNQTPTSYVSTA
+5011 NNQLPTSYVSSSA
-5023 AVKYLKVP
+5023 IKYLKIP
-5031 LNFTPLASENSTWY
+5031 LNFAPLLSENSTWY
-5045 RKTDTF
+5045 RKTDTY
-5051 AVTNIKF
+5051 AVTNAKF
-5058 IIGKT
+5058 TVGKT
-5063 YTINSVGTTNFTS
+5063 YTIDRPGTTDFTLL
-5076 IGASRNEVGL
+5076 GASRNEIGL
-5086 KFIAT
+5086 IFTAT
-5091 SVGTGTGTVTEY
+5091 STGTGTGTVTEY
-5103 LNIPSN
+5103 LSIPSS

-5141 VRDTDGDIQY
+5141 VHDTDGDLQY
-5151 EAEFSVNGDQY
+5151 EAEFSVNGAQY

-5200 TFIKS
+5200 SFIKS